1 VTGGDLGAGQRSP
14 AWDETAGSASPAS
27 RRVSQR
33 DHGARGRLWTIRRQL
48 LRSRRAYHRGMTRS
62 AAFFDLDKTIL
73 AKSSSLAFAR
83 PFYKGGLLGRSD
95 VLKSAYAQFTYL
107 SSGADHD
114 QMETMRHYMS
124 ELVKGWDVETVR
136 QIVSETLDEIVDPF
150 VYEEAVDLIEEHK
163 EAGRDVII
171 ISSSGTEVVEPI
183 GERLGVDRA
192 IGTQVEIVD
201 GKYTGEILFYAYGE
215 GKADAMRALAAE
227 NGYDLAD
234 SYAYTDSMT
243 DLPMLEI
250 VGHPVC
256 VNPDATL
263 RRTAVERGWP
273 VVDFARP
280 VAMPTVRQRIAG
292 VNTPDNR
299 RNALVAGA
307 ATVALG
313 LAWYAGR
320 RRGAS

>member
-1 VTGGDLGAGQRSP
+1 
-14 AWDETAGSASPAS
+14 
-27 RRVSQR
+27 
-33 DHGARGRLWTIRRQL
+33 
-48 LRSRRAYHRGMTRS
+48 MTRS

-83 PFYKGGLLGRSD
+83 PFYRGGLIGRAD
-95 VLKSAYAQFTYL
+95 VLRSAYAQFAYL
-107 SSGADHD
+107 TAGADHD
-114 QMETMRHYMS
+114 QMESMRRYMS
-124 ELVKGWDVETVR
+124 ELVKGWDVEQVR
-136 QIVSETLDEIVDPF
+136 QIVTETLDEIVDPM

-163 EAGRDVII
+163 DAGRDVII
-171 ISSSGTEVVEPI
+171 ISSAGTEVVEPI

-192 IGTQVEIVD
+192 LGTQVEIVD

-215 GKADAMRALAAE
+215 GKADAMRAMAQE

-234 SYAYTDSMT
+234 CYAYTDSET

-256 VNPDATL
+256 VNPDSAL
-263 RRTAVERGWP
+263 RRTALERGWP

-280 VAMPTVRQRIAG
+280 VSMPTMRQRIADI
-292 VNTPDNR
+292 NTSDNR
-299 RNALVAGA
+299 RTVLRVGA

-313 LAWYAGR
+313 IAWYAAR
-320 RRGAS
+320 RRGTA